1 MTRPQLI
8 SFQNFRKWVQTGL
21 TPVIGTGFKMALGV
35 GSQQTA
41 ELLSISTQYSKMS
54 RVSLICVVLSTV
66 LLAIS

>member
-1 MTRPQLI
+1 
-8 SFQNFRKWVQTGL
+8 
-21 TPVIGTGFKMALGV
+21 MALGV

-54 RVSLICVVLSTV
+54 RVSLVCVVLSTV